1 MTPTEIISTSI
12 AGGALILTWLSRQD
26 SKKSAEAAQ
35 KSAAAAQRA
44 NDLMAR
50 QLELV
55 AEEQKRQKQ
64 RQAAE
69 NRPLLNWRG
78 AGPADEGQF
87 FEFTNQGALMSNAT
101 VIVDNGLE
109 GSIMPKEV
117 IATGQSGRLE
127 IKTSKVQQL
136 PKVVNCSIEFSDK
149 HNDRRK
155 IDLRLLS
162 HAVGKYFNYPP
173 ELA

>member
-1 MTPTEIISTSI
+1 VTNNEIISTGI
-12 AGGALILTWLSRQD
+12 AVAAIIVSWLSRQD

-35 KSAAAAQRA
+35 KSADAAHRA
-44 NDLMAR
+44 NDLLAR
-50 QLELV
+50 QLELT
-55 AEEQKRQKQ
+55 AEEQKRQIQ

-69 NRPLLNWRG
+69 NRPLLTWRG
-78 AGPADEGQF
+78 AGPANEGQY
-87 FEFTNQGALMSNAT
+87 FEFTNQGALMSNAK

-117 IATGQSGRLE
+117 IATGQPGRLE
-127 IKTSKVQQL
+127 IKTSKIQQL

-149 HNDRRK
+149 HNERRK

-162 HAVGKYFNYPP
+162 NAVGKFFNFPP